1 MENARQALHSS
12 IRKSIECS
20 LPAIDLSKSSCY
32 SIMRPIVKCILN
44 QLCVTSNFTQ
54 DIICAAPSKGG
65 LGCIN
70 LHDMQ
75 EKKHAKLAMDVF
87 HTKSVTGDLL
97 ECSLQEILLDIVS
110 DCSIGKWE
118 YECFS
123 KCIAPFW
130 WMA

>member
-1 MENARQALHSS
+1 
-12 IRKSIECS
+12 
-20 LPAIDLSKSSCY
+20 
-32 SIMRPIVKCILN
+32 MRPIVKCILN

-118 YECFS
+118 LNVS
-123 KCIAPFW
+123 ANALLRSGGWLNGGMHGK
-130 WMA
+130 